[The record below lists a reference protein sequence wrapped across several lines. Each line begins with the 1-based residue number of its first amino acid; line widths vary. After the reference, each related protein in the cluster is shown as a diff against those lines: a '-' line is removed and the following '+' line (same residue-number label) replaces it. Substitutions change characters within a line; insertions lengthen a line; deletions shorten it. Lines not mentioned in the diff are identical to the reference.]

1 MSYTFNVSYQNV
13 SKKVSCVRSAT
24 VNDLILTSF
33 QKFNVP
39 LSNNGVLTYSGK
51 KLDGLLPIRLSNL
64 VNNAKLELSVSSMD
78 SVVTLKVVAAI
89 GDESITKIIKVASS
103 ATLAVL
109 VDEFRS
115 KAEIS
120 SDWSDKRIQL
130 SVLQAVKD
138 NLTSDFAQISVAS
151 VVGSATN
158 AVLRLLVEN
167 KDAQQKRIKFQ
178 EEQRVLRQELEEK
191 RRQERLLK
199 KDEEQRLEEKKKLED
214 KNAEVE
220 ENDVEMEDVEETK
233 NLAVAADEAVNTL
246 PHKGELPESSTGI
259 LTQNISH
266 SSNSGAITG
275 SGGDELSKE
284 PSHFEVVQ
292 EKEDTLYVPST
303 RSAIYE
309 NPDDDYNMTMNQAE
323 KYYKIIKSMQGGPK
337 VAKEVTKP
345 QKYVIRIR
353 FPDRSLLDLPIDD
366 PSIKLGQLLKKI
378 DGYVAEKF
386 INTYKLKNGLPPFKE
401 IAVGFSQNSVA
412 LVDHPDFQLEK
423 ILLIW
428 EPAISNS
435 KGPYLSEGI
444 VTKDASQLPTLQLES
459 HRGELEKDEVTAP
472 KPIVKTDGKKKS
484 SGVPKWFRK

>member
-1 MSYTFNVSYQNV
+1 M
-13 SKKVSCVRSAT
+13 SCVRSAT

-39 LSNNGVLTYSGK
+39 LSNNGVLTFSGK
-51 KLDGLLPIRLSNL
+51 KLDGLLPIRLSNV
-64 VNNAKLELSVSSMD
+64 VNNAKLELIVSSGD
-78 SVVTLKVVAAI
+78 SEVTLKVVAAI
-89 GDESITKIIKVASS
+89 GDESITKVIKVASS
-103 ATLAVL
+103 ATLAAL
-109 VDEFRS
+109 VEEFRS

-130 SVLQAVKD
+130 SVLQAIKD

-167 KDAQQKRIKFQ
+167 KDAQQKRMKFQ

-191 RRQERLLK
+191 RRQERLVK
-199 KDEEQRLEEKKKLED
+199 KEEEQKLQGKKVLEGKNVEGEED
-214 KNAEVE
+214 A
-220 ENDVEMEDVEETK
+220 EMEDVEDTED
-233 NLAVAADEAVNTL
+233 NLAAVADEAVHTL
-246 PHKGELPESSTGI
+246 PHKGETPESSTGNP
-259 LTQNISH
+259 TQNIIH
-266 SSNSGAITG
+266 STNSGNLTG
-275 SGGDELSKE
+275 SSGDGISEE
-284 PSHFEVVQ
+284 PRAGHFEVVQ
-292 EKEDTLYVPST
+292 EIEDTLYVPST

-309 NPDDDYNMTMNQAE
+309 NPDDDYNMTVNQAE
-323 KYYKIIKSMQGGPK
+323 KYYKIIKSMQGGRK

-345 QKYVIRIR
+345 QKYIIRIR

-378 DGYVAEKF
+378 DGYVAEKY

-401 IAVGFSQNSVA
+401 LAVGFSENNVA
-412 LVDHPDFQLEK
+412 LIDHPDFQLEK

-428 EPAISNS
+428 EPALSNS
-435 KGPYLSEGI
+435 KGPYLGEGI
-444 VTKDASQLPTLQLES
+444 ATKDASQLPTLQLES

-472 KPIVKTDGKKKS
+472 KPVAKTDGKKKS
-484 SGVPKWFRK
+484 TGVPKWFRK